1 MEGIVFMGLQG
12 SGKSTFYKTY
22 FFNTHVRL
30 SMDMLNTR
38 RKEAILLKTLLGLQ
52 QRLVIDNTN
61 PTREERVK
69 YIHQF
74 KENKYKTIGYY
85 FQSNLESCL
94 ERNELRIGKEKIPKV
109 GLYSTL
115 KKLQQPKFSEGFDE
129 LYFVEIKNGE
139 FKIREY
145 KDEI

>member
-1 MEGIVFMGLQG
+1 MEGIVFIGLQA
-12 SGKSTFYKTY
+12 SGKSTFYKSY

-38 RKEAILLKTLLGLQ
+38 RKEAILLKTVLDLQ
-52 QRLVIDNTN
+52 QRFVIDNTN
-61 PTREERVK
+61 PTREERAK
-69 YIHQF
+69 YIHQI
-74 KENKYKTIGYY
+74 KANKYKTIGYY

-94 ERNELRIGKEKIPKV
+94 KRNELRTGKEKIPKV

-115 KKLQQPKFSEGFDE
+115 KRLQQPIKSEGFDE
-129 LYFVEIKNGE
+129 LYFVEIKDGE